1 MTTLAP
7 KPLLLRA
14 DTIDLQSHENPSAKD
29 HTRGQ
34 YHLGYNHTGS
44 NQHGLQPGP
53 HHVQALRN
61 AKHESHQ
68 EAQRSP
74 RLGGFNHAH
83 HTSDGQTHMYDEEED
98 EDEDDTHHHG
108 VNGVRH
114 GEAYDDGDGNDSQDE
129 DMDDELMDKISSS
142 PSIEDGP
149 VEEDSARGDPGSR
162 QSTQLSPKR
171 RIDFNDLPSLSPKQF
186 GDMKLSPVKSGITQS
201 SSIENIGRHLLPLDD
216 PFLDNET
223 GLSLDEINF
232 DDLDP
237 DWEDEESF
245 GYAGSSDDDHD
256 DIPFDADSRFV
267 DSGWGGECLRDAE
280 DIDFE
285 FVYALHTFVAT
296 VEGQANATKG
306 DTMVLLDDSNSY
318 WWLVRVVKDGSIV
331 NFAPPT
337 YFEPEERVWSD
348 EEDDE
353 DEDGPILQTQ
363 DDTVEQTQ
371 EHSQDPQQVQEDHQ
385 GQQVQQ
391 VNDITEP
398 QRVQPA
404 SATIHRVNA
413 DEDTDEEEPS
423 SPVRAETQ
431 ALAPLQPGSQEG
443 VQRSR
448 KGVVRNTDSFFRDD
462 TVETKKIS
470 LTPGL
475 LRDDSTTAAAQN
487 GQQISSVDT
496 FDKVLGDDKS
506 KDSKKKEKKGMF
518 GGIFKRKDK
527 AGKSKGDTDEADRL
541 SEDSGRSPQSKES
554 MDSDLAP
561 ERKPSK
567 LQKSPPAS
575 GISKGSPIETRTPQ
589 KDSTSTPATVTLR
602 PVQRSQTD
610 PVQAPQPS
618 SLNPEPQSQH
628 PSRFPSLQEKRS
640 VFAPI
645 AGALRSK
652 NSSQDMADTTIKPVY
667 AKRAKERFAI
677 DDSGSDDDSTPT
689 AQSSIHH
696 RSISP
701 LDNNDIN
708 QRPDSDVRV
717 SPLDPLTNLQPSVVE
732 SNNAEKRSSNQVG
745 NMAFTPT
752 SPSDQTVSTSKQS
765 PSIPTHTPSTSR
777 STPTW
782 SDASLRSY
790 MDNDQD
796 IRDLLIIVHD
806 KTNVTPV
813 GPDHPLMNGLFAS
826 ERTKLADMQSQL
838 DSMLI
843 TWLSKKSPQ
852 AATKV

>member
-1 MTTLAP
+1 
-7 KPLLLRA
+7 
-14 DTIDLQSHENPSAKD
+14 
-29 HTRGQ
+29 
-34 YHLGYNHTGS
+34 
-44 NQHGLQPGP
+44 
-53 HHVQALRN
+53 
-61 AKHESHQ
+61 
-68 EAQRSP
+68 
-74 RLGGFNHAH
+74 
-83 HTSDGQTHMYDEEED
+83 MYDEEED

-318 WWLVRVVKDGSIV
+318 WWLVRVVKDGSIGGYLPAEHIETPTERLARLNKHRNIDLSAAMLGDNPEKSKNPLKKAMRRRNAKTV

-813 GPDHPLMNGLFAS
+813 GPDHPFMNGLFAS